1 MKLLDKLCG
10 ILGLVETE
18 DAELQA
24 EPEKPAGRKER
35 TVERKPE
42 KNSIPPSP
50 RPQTVVSSLQ
60 EQAAP
65 AHGTA
70 AVVISRPNGFDDAR
84 QIADHLTHN
93 RTVMVNFENTDSD
106 TTKRTVDFMSG
117 ITYAVGGGVQRIS
130 GNIFMFVPDRVEIN
144 TTVNMIDDGHGS
156 LPWTRS

>member
-24 EPEKPAGRKER
+24 EPEKLTGRKER
-35 TVERKPE
+35 IVERKPE
-42 KNSIPPSP
+42 KNVLPPSP
-50 RPQTVVSSLQ
+50 RPQAPVQ
-60 EQAAP
+60 EPTAL
-65 AHGTA
+65 AHGAA
-70 AVVISRPNGFDDAR
+70 AVVISHPNGFDDAR

-117 ITYAVGGGVQRIS
+117 ITYAVGGGVQRIA

-144 TTVNMIDDGHGS
+144 TTVNMTDEGHGS